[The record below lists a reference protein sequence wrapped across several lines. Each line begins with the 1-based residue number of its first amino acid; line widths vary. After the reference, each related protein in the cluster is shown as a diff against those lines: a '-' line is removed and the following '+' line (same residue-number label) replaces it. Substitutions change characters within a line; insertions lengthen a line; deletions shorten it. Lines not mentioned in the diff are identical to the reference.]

1 MSIHITSEQV
11 QRLAHVVSRQSPELM
26 PMARLCLDS
35 GNEYLFMEYIIT
47 TVLRATQEEG
57 NERYRE
63 GVEDGKVEQIR
74 LNNWYRQ
81 AVEVGQRDVMEQ
93 REMEV
98 KVEVGQIEKIE
109 IADAPL
115 PAADVV
121 PSDRSLGESDTDTD
135 STEDY
140 ISLTRKRQRH
150 CKKIKIAHHHH

>member
-11 QRLAHVVSRQSPELM
+11 QRLAAVVGRQSPEFM
-26 PMARLCLDS
+26 AMARLCLDT
-35 GNEYLFMEYIIT
+35 GNENLFLEYVIT

-74 LNNWYRQ
+74 LENWYRQ

-98 KVEVGQIEKIE
+98 KVEVGQIDLKIE

-140 ISLTRKRQRH
+140 ISLTRKRQH
-150 CKKIKIAHHHH
+150 HHKKIKHV

>member
-1 MSIHITSEQV
+1 MSIHITSKLV
-11 QRLAHVVSRQSPELM
+11 QQLAAVVGRQSPEFM
-26 PMARLCLDS
+26 AMARLCLDT
-35 GNEYLFMEYIIT
+35 GNGNLFLEYVIT
-47 TVLRATQEEG
+47 TVLRATQEEW

-74 LNNWYRQ
+74 LENWCRQ
-81 AVEVGQRDVMEQ
+81 AVEVGQRDVMQQ

-98 KVEVGQIEKIE
+98 KVKVGQIDLKIE

-135 STEDY
+135 STEEKAA
-140 ISLTRKRQRH
+140 SL
-150 CKKIKIAHHHH
+150 